1 MSDQKPDAPKM
12 TPAQLREL
20 ADRLE
25 ADAKRQRASAAA
37 QEERARQLRGAAD
50 TIEAIRAM
58 GPLTTVSI
66 NDMRL
71 DTMSM
76 ADTPKVSGPKFTSR
90 HPLPIRAKALGK
102 SIPDVAAELTK
113 ALKRNV
119 PRTTVRSWYLP
130 KGDESARP
138 IPADAVKF
146 FEADPWG
153 ISRDAWKN
161 GIKDP
166 D

>member
-1 MSDQKPDAPKM
+1 MRA
-12 TPAQLREL
+12 L

-25 ADAKRQRASAAA
+25 REAQAQLARAK
-37 QEERARQLRGAAD
+37 QLRGAAD
-50 TIEAIRAM
+50 TIEALRAM

-71 DTMSM
+71 DTMSST
-76 ADTPKVSGPKFTSR
+76 DTPKVSGPKFTSR
-90 HPLPIRAKALGK
+90 HPLPVRAKALGK

-113 ALKRNV
+113 ALRRNV

-146 FEADPWG
+146 FEADPWD
-153 ISRDAWKN
+153 IPRDAWKN
-161 GIKDP
+161 GIRDA